1 LINFKNKQT
10 KVNILDFKVDKKYI
24 FTIGFI
30 LNFLGIFKKSDR
42 RNSTFLKYLIS
53 YIIKNEILPLDN
65 KKTILVLKG
74 FTKNFV
80 KLIYFFKLIITSFNV
95 GVLFINPIRMFNN
108 LKIKKKRSIKRRLFK
123 ELVDFNKI

>member
-123 ELVDFNKI
+123 KLVDFNKI